1 MPRFELE
8 HIFSINSWLD
18 KAEANDPGFTHYL
31 KHAVS
36 MMDFDYCFSKKSEE
50 ATMHGK
56 IVLAPVKMNQ
66 HLKSFM
72 RERGYKSFREPTY
85 NSADPRLLRELRDAP
100 PEMQREI
107 FEAAPQED
115 AFEGFQEADFLGH
128 DNLLEVQLAKYA
140 FAISDK
146 DKTTELVERKI
157 ASTGAIMLPMKSMQK
172 FMSSGPAYYESVLGT
187 FFRRRWDE
195 SIKVPFALIGI
206 AVKSD

>member
-8 HIFSINSWLD
+8 RIFSINDWAL
-18 KAEANDPGFTHYL
+18 KAEENDPGIIDFLT
-31 KHAVS
+31 HAVEV
-36 MMDFDYCFSKKSEE
+36 MDFEVCFSKKSEE
-50 ATMHGK
+50 ATMLGK
-56 IVLAPVKMNQ
+56 TVLSPVKMNH
-66 HLKSFM
+66 HLKM
-72 RERGYKSFREPTY
+72 RLRKRGYTPFREPTF
-85 NSADPRLLRELRDAP
+85 NSADPDFLRELRDASP
-100 PEMQREI
+100 SERRSI
-107 FEAAPQED
+107 FKAAAEGT

-146 DKTTELVERKI
+146 DKATELVDRKI
-157 ASTGAIMLPMKSMQK
+157 SSTGAIILPMKSMQR

-195 SIKVPFALIGI
+195 SIKIPFALIGL